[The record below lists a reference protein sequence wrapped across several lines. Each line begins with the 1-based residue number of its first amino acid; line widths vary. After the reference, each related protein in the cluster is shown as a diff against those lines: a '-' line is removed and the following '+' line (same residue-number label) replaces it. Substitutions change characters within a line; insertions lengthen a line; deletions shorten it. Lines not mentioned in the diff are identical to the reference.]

1 MACSVSNTGLF
12 HEIDGEGEPVIFAH
26 GGDGPHLTWWKQVA
40 ALKAHYRCI
49 AYDAPG
55 FGLSPASAGLHK
67 APADDLLSLMDEL
80 EIEQAVLVG
89 HSMGGLAVSGV
100 AQRHPERV
108 RGLVM
113 SDTPFGFQTEALSR
127 WAAQML
133 EKIPA
138 GFNVLEHLFA
148 PGFAAREPETHHL
161 YQAICRNKLPVPP
174 LPTPPDFAAAYIV
187 MRDAP
192 PVDYSGFPVPT
203 LFIVGGEDELTLPW
217 LIEATAQ
224 AVGGARLEVIAGA
237 GHSPFYER
245 TEVYNRVL
253 TGFVEVVTQ
262 DNPQTERKLADRL
275 R

>member
-1 MACSVSNTGLF
+1 MTITGTTTTGLF
-12 HEIDGEGEPVIFAH
+12 HATDGDGPPIIFAH

-40 ALKAHYRCI
+40 ALKQHYSCI

-55 FGLSPASAGLHK
+55 FGLTPATAGLRK
-67 APADDLLSLMDEL
+67 TPADDLLSLMDEL
-80 EIEQAVLVG
+80 GIEQAVLVG
-89 HSMGGLAVSGV
+89 HSMGGLAVSGA

-113 SDTPFGFQTEALSR
+113 SDTPFGFQTAALSR

-148 PGFAAREPETHHL
+148 PGFAERELEMHHL

-174 LPTPPDFAAAYIV
+174 PPTPPDFAAAYIA
-187 MRDAP
+187 MRDAT

-203 LFIVGGEDELTLPW
+203 LFIVGSEDELTLPW

-224 AVGGARLEVIAGA
+224 AVGEAGLKVIEGA

-245 TEVYNRVL
+245 TGDYNRVL
-253 TGFVEVVTQ
+253 MGFIEVVT
-262 DNPQTERKLADRL
+262 NG
-275 R
+275 

>member
-1 MACSVSNTGLF
+1 MTTASVTATGLF
-12 HEIDGEGEPVIFAH
+12 YEIDGAGPPVIFAH
-26 GGDGPHLTWWKQVA
+26 GGDGNRLTWWKQVP
-40 ALKAHYRCI
+40 ALKDRFRCVT
-49 AYDAPG
+49 YDAPG

-67 APADDLLSLMDEL
+67 APGDDLLSLMDEL
-80 EIEQAVLVG
+80 EIERAVLVG

-108 RGLVM
+108 RALVM

-138 GFNVLEHLFA
+138 GFNVMEHLFA
-148 PGFAAREPETHHL
+148 PGFPEREPEMHHL
-161 YQAICRNKLPVPP
+161 YQAICRTKLTVPP
-174 LPTPPDFAAAYIV
+174 PPNTPDFAAAYIA
-187 MRDAP
+187 MRDTP

-203 LFIVGGEDELTLPW
+203 LFIVGSEDELTLPW

-224 AVGGARLEVIAGA
+224 AVGGARFEVIAGA

-245 TEVYNRVL
+245 SEMYNIAL
-253 TGFVEVVTQ
+253 AGFIDES
-262 DNPQTERKLADRL
+262 
-275 R
+275 